1 MHTDTL
7 ALFGPRR
14 NKPLGYFQQ
23 APKNLAS
30 MAYTLPSYIQPTG
43 SAEREAF

>member
-14 NKPLGYFQQ
+14 NKPLGYFQR
-23 APKNLAS
+23 APETLAS
-30 MAYTLPSYIQPTG
+30 MALTLPSYIQPIG
-43 SAEREAF
+43 SAEKEAF